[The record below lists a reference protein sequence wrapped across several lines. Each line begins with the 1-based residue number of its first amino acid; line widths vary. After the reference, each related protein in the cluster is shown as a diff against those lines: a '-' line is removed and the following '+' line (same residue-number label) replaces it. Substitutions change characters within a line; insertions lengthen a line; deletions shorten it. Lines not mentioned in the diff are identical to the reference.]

1 MSEITKAADQAEVE
15 ARAVVTDAEGLLKRA
30 EAAIERWYVAHF
42 HRAAVANVQPITAAE
57 KVALHAAV
65 ADAVKPAKE

>member
-1 MSEITKAADQAEVE
+1 MNLTEAADKAESEV
-15 ARAVVTDAEGLLKRA
+15 RTVVTDIESIAKRA
-30 EAAIERWYVAHF
+30 EAAIERWYAAHF

-65 ADAVKPAKE
+65 ADAIKPAKE

>member
-1 MSEITKAADQAEVE
+1 MNLNEVADQAKADV
-15 ARAVVTDAEGLLKRA
+15 RAIETDIESIAKRA

>member
-1 MSEITKAADQAEVE
+1 MNLTEAAAKAESEV
-15 ARAVVTDAEGLLKRA
+15 RAIETDVASALKRA
-30 EAAIERWYVAHF
+30 EAAIERWYAEHF

-65 ADAVKPAKE
+65 ADALKPAKE